1 MSASS
6 AHPERLLQA
15 LDDALDHEVRLILY
29 GRSAIW
35 LGFNN
40 PPAAA
45 ASTQDVDAIIPTA
58 QVQTLADDSGFW
70 DARDAVNERF
80 KSEGLFNLTNPLLG
94 LTLRSL
100 PWKQ

>member
-1 MSASS
+1 MTGLDRGKVGISTRWIRPRARARMSASS

-15 LDDALDHEVRLILY
+15 VDDALDHEVRLILY

-45 ASTQDVDAIIPTA
+45 A
-58 QVQTLADDSGFW
+58 
-70 DARDAVNERF
+70 ER
-80 KSEGLFNLTNPLLG
+80 LLREMCNG
-94 LTLRSL
+94 
-100 PWKQ
+100 